1 MLKEPTSSFV
11 NSQHPTRG
19 DAAISV
25 QCVLRNIQ
33 KCFLPT
39 KLASASPLVERWSN
53 QFPKMRLEL
62 ELELAISATILATV
76 FILKIWGVS
85 EILRIGDANETL
97 KVTNRN
103 G

>member
-1 MLKEPTSSFV
+1 MLKEPTSSFI
-11 NSQHPTRG
+11 NFQQHPTRG

-62 ELELAISATILATV
+62 ELAIPATVLATV